1 METNSQERLKR
12 RPRSI
17 LGRDPIKF
25 KPSRLIP
32 VAIEFF
38 LDLNQNSPRGFRK
51 PIMIYSFM
59 KVFLIGSR
67 LKRSQPDSS

>member
-1 METNSQERLKR
+1 METNGQERLKR

-38 LDLNQNSPRGFRK
+38 WIATRIDPE
-51 PIMIYSFM
+51 
-59 KVFLIGSR
+59 VFEN
-67 LKRSQPDSS
+67 

>member
-1 METNSQERLKR
+1 METNGQERLKR

-51 PIMIYSFM
+51 PIMIYSLMNFQSSHDSNIP
-59 KVFLIGSR
+59 K
-67 LKRSQPDSS
+67 PDSC